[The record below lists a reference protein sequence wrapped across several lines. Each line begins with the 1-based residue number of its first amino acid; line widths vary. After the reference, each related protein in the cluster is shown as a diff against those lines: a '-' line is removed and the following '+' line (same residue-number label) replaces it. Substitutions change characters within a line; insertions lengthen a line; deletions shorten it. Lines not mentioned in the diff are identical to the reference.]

1 MEPKKYWEARDYR
14 DIVRDYMN
22 EITQGNPCSEIT
34 LPGTRETSIERTP
47 QEEPDNS
54 VLLLM

>member
-1 MEPKKYWEARDYR
+1 MEPKKYWESRDYR

-22 EITQGNPCSEIT
+22 EITQGNPCSEID
-34 LPGTRETSIERTP
+34 LPGTRETSIERTV
-47 QEEPDNS
+47 QDEPDNS

>member
-1 MEPKKYWEARDYR
+1 MEPKKYWESRDYR

-22 EITQGNPCSEIT
+22 EITQGNPCLEIA

>member
-1 MEPKKYWEARDYR
+1 MEPKKYLESRDYR
-14 DIVRDYMN
+14 DIVRDYVN

-34 LPGTRETSIERTP
+34 LPGTHETTIERTL
-47 QEEPDNS
+47 QDEPDNS